1 MEMHQLRCFLA
12 AVNELNFTPAA
23 EARHISQPALQQLE
37 KELGGLLFRR
47 ERAGASPPSSAG

>member
-23 EARHISQPALQQLE
+23 EARHISQ
-37 KELGGLLFRR
+37 R